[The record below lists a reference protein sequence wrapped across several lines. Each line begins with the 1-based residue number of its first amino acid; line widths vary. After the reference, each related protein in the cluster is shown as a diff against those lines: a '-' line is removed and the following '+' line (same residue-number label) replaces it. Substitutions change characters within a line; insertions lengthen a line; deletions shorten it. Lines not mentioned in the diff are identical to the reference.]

1 MVGKIFITLIT
12 LVSLAT
18 GFAQEKYWV
27 YFTDKKNVTFDPY
40 SYFDAK
46 AIQRRVKSGISIY
59 DSTDF
64 PLNPNYIQQIALF
77 ADTISG
83 KSRWLNAIAIV
94 ASPSSIDQISTFP
107 FVKSINK
114 MYGSPQLTVVT
125 GQTMHQGEKEL
136 ANAQINW
143 MGGST
148 FINNGIT
155 GKGIRIC
162 IIDAGFPNVDQAPVF
177 EHIRSRNGII
187 QTWDFV
193 KNKPNVYKFNSH
205 GTMVMSCIAGKT
217 DTYQLGLATDAEFLL
232 ARTEK
237 ILSEGHKEEELW
249 LMAVEW
255 ADKNGADIISSSLG
269 YTNDI
274 YFKEDMDGKTSAI
287 TRAGN
292 LAAKK
297 GMLVINSAGNDGD
310 KNWKYIGSP
319 SDADSVL
326 AIGAINPWTG
336 LHTSFSSFGP
346 TADHRLKPN
355 LTAFGHAI
363 VYHPNYGFMETQG
376 TSFSCPLVAG
386 FAACAWQTDTSLTN
400 MELFKKLEQSGSLYP
415 YYDYAHGYGVP
426 QAKAF
431 VSKNKINV
439 DSTFSIKYTE
449 DSLEV
454 IINEKSFS
462 IEGEVVVNYYPYV
475 GEEINFLN
483 KWHIID
489 DYRSSDS
496 HVKQPNPGYFYY
508 NFENED
514 GYLDEYYVLAVYEPK
529 ILTLDLSEHAGKKL
543 NLYYKGYKKTIEL

>member
-1 MVGKIFITLIT
+1 MAGKIFLTLII
-12 LVSLAT
+12 LMSLTT

-27 YFTDKKNVTFDPY
+27 YFTDKKDVTFNPY

-46 AIQRRVKSGISIY
+46 AIQRRLKSGISLY

-64 PLNPNYIQQIALF
+64 PLNQNYIQKVSPF

-83 KSRWLNAIAIV
+83 HSRWLNAIAIA
-94 ASPSSIDQISTFP
+94 ASPSNLDHIASLP
-107 FVKSINK
+107 FVKSIEK
-114 MYGSPQLTVVT
+114 MHGHAQLTVIT

-136 ANAQINW
+136 ATAQINW
-143 MGGST
+143 MGGSA
-148 FINNGIT
+148 FINNGFT

-162 IIDAGFPNVDQAPVF
+162 IIDAGFPSVNEAPVF
-177 EHIRSRNGII
+177 EHIRNRNGII

-193 KNKPNVYKFNSH
+193 KNKPNVYKFNGH

-217 DTYQLGLATDAEFLL
+217 DAYQLGLATDAEFLL

-237 ILSEGHKEEELW
+237 MLSEGHKEEELW

-274 YFKEDMDGKTSAI
+274 YFKEEMNGKTSTI

-310 KNWKYIGSP
+310 KNWKYIGAP
-319 SDADSVL
+319 SDGDSVL

-346 TADHRLKPN
+346 TADHRIKPN
-355 LTAFGHAI
+355 LTAFGHTI
-363 VYHPNYGFMETQG
+363 SYHPNYGFMETQG

-386 FAACAWQTDTSLTN
+386 FAACAWQADSSLTN
-400 MELFKKLEQSGSLYP
+400 MELFRKLEQSGSLFP

-426 QAKAF
+426 QASAF
-431 VSKNKINV
+431 VSENTTTQ
-439 DSTFSIKYTE
+439 DSTFTINYTE
-449 DSLEV
+449 YTLEV
-454 IINEKSFS
+454 IINKDDFS
-462 IEGEVVVNYYPYV
+462 IEDEVVIDYYPYI

-489 DYRSSDS
+489 DFRSSDS

-508 NFENED
+508 NFENEE
-514 GYLDEYYVLAVYEPK
+514 GYLDEYFILAVYDKK
-529 ILTLDLSEHAGKKL
+529 ILTVDLNEHQGKKL
-543 NLYYKGYKKTIEL
+543 NLYYKGYKKTIDL